1 MDNDDRGKD
10 PLGDSGFSQPE
21 SGPKA
26 GSQSAPGFKAA
37 WARGGE
43 WGPAA
48 KACATQL
55 EELPDGANIGF
66 LYLTDAF
73 TKDVPSVLTFLREK
87 TGIQNWVGTVGLG
100 VLGSGVEYHDR
111 GALSVLIAALPPGSF
126 QTFNAGRQDAAAA
139 VGAMTGDGS
148 GGAGPGGNS
157 SEDALS
163 TLLAAQRQWLGE
175 ERPGLAIVHGDPRNV
190 RLTEIVE
197 ELAEVT
203 APFLVGGLAA
213 SRIGEFPQIAD
224 RVVDG
229 GVSGVLLKPEIEVVT
244 GLTQGCSP
252 IGPLREVTQASDNVI
267 KEIDGRPAFEVFKE
281 DIGELLSRDLRRI
294 AGYIFAAFPMH
305 NSDMGDYLVR
315 NLMSL
320 DTERGWVSVGESV
333 EPGRKLLFCRRDHAA
348 AEQDMRRMLKDVKA
362 RCGEGARAGLYFS
375 CVGRGQNLFG
385 SESEEMKMIQ
395 EEFGD
400 LPIAGFF
407 ANGEISRDRVYGYT
421 GVLTLFR

>member
-1 MDNDDRGKD
+1 MADE
-10 PLGDSGFSQPE
+10 DSGE
-21 SGPKA
+21 SVMPAADPGPKSGSLAA
-26 GSQSAPGFKAA
+26 GGFRAA
-37 WARGGE
+37 WARDGE
-43 WGPAA
+43 WGPAV
-48 KACATQL
+48 KACAS
-55 EELPDGANIGF
+55 ELDSLPEGANFGF

-73 TKDVPSVLTFLREK
+73 TKDMPSILTFLREK

-100 VLGSGVEYHDR
+100 VLGNGVEYHDR
-111 GALSVLIAALPPGSF
+111 GALSVLVAALPEASF
-126 QTFNAGRQDAAAA
+126 KIFSTIEGDAPEQ
-139 VGAMTGDGS
+139 GL
-148 GGAGPGGNS
+148 
-157 SEDALS
+157 SE
-163 TLLAAQRQWLGE
+163 LLESQRQWLGE

-190 RLTEIVE
+190 RLTEVIE
-197 ELAEVT
+197 ELAEST

-213 SRIGEFPQIAD
+213 SRIGEFPQVAD

-252 IGPLREVTQASDNVI
+252 IGPLREVTQAQDNVI

-315 NLMSL
+315 NLMAL
-320 DTERGWVSVGESV
+320 DTERGWVSVGENV

-362 RCGEGARAGLYFS
+362 RCGGTARAGLYYS

-385 SESEEMKMIQ
+385 SESQEMKMIQ

>member
-1 MDNDDRGKD
+1 MADD
-10 PLGDSGFSQPE
+10 GFSGKAVSDPPGGE
-21 SGPKA
+21 VSGSLA
-26 GSQSAPGFKAA
+26 SEGFRAA

-43 WGPAA
+43 WGPTV
-48 KACATQL
+48 KACAR
-55 EELPDGANIGF
+55 ELKDLPEGANFGF

-73 TKDVPSVLTFLREK
+73 TRDAPSVLTFLRET
-87 TGIQNWVGTVGLG
+87 TGIQHWVGTVGLG
-100 VLGSGVEYHDR
+100 VLGNAVEFHDR
-111 GALSVLIAALPPGSF
+111 GALSVLVAALPPESF
-126 QTFNAGRQDAAAA
+126 RVFQPIGGDEPERQL
-139 VGAMTGDGS
+139 
-148 GGAGPGGNS
+148 
-157 SEDALS
+157 E
-163 TLLAAQRQWLGE
+163 TLLGAQRQWLGD

-197 ELAEVT
+197 ELADST

-213 SRIGEFPQIAD
+213 SRIGEFPQIANQ
-224 RVVDG
+224 VIDG

-252 IGPLREVTQASDNVI
+252 IGPLREVTQGSDNVI

-281 DIGELLSRDLRRI
+281 DIGELLSRDLRRV
-294 AGYIFAAFPMH
+294 AGYIFAAFPMR

-315 NLMSL
+315 NLMAL
-320 DTERGWVSVGESV
+320 DTEHGWVSVGENV
-333 EPGRKLLFCRRDHAA
+333 EPGRKIMFCRRDHAA
-348 AEQDMRRMLKDVKA
+348 AEQDMRRMLRDVKA
-362 RCGEGARAGLYFS
+362 RCGGAARAGLYYS

-385 SESEEMKMIQ
+385 SDSEEMKMIQ

-400 LPIAGFF
+400 IPIAGFF

>member
-1 MDNDDRGKD
+1 MADDGFGGKAF
-10 PLGDSGFSQPE
+10 SGTE
-21 SGPKA
+21 ADEKSGSLA
-26 GSQSAPGFKAA
+26 SDGFRAA
-37 WARGGE
+37 WVRGGE
-43 WGPAA
+43 WGPTV
-48 KACATQL
+48 KACAS
-55 EELPDGANIGF
+55 ELTDLPEGANFGF

-73 TKDVPSVLTFLREK
+73 TKDMPSVLTFLRET

-100 VLGSGVEYHDR
+100 VLGNGIEYHDR
-111 GALSVLIAALPPGSF
+111 GALSVLVAALPPESF
-126 QTFNAGRQDAAAA
+126 HVFDAI
-139 VGAMTGDGS
+139 
-148 GGAGPGGNS
+148 
-157 SEDALS
+157 EDERAEEGLAK
-163 TLLAAQRQWLGE
+163 LLADQKQWLGE

-197 ELAEVT
+197 ELAEST

-224 RVVDG
+224 RVIDG
-229 GVSGVLLKPEIEVVT
+229 GVSGVLLQSEVEVVT

-252 IGPLREVTQASDNVI
+252 IGPLREVTQGSDNVI

-281 DIGELLSRDLRRI
+281 DIGELLSRDLRRV

-315 NLMSL
+315 NLMAL
-320 DTERGWVSVGESV
+320 DTERGWVSVGENV
-333 EPGRKLLFCRRDHAA
+333 EPGRKIMFCRRDHAA

-362 RCGEGARAGLYFS
+362 RCGGTARAGLYYS

-385 SESEEMKMIQ
+385 SESQEMKMIQ
-395 EEFGD
+395 EELGD
-400 LPIAGFF
+400 IPIAGFF